1 METVFQAREKISYYD
16 PMLAQ
21 NLSDPQALAVSQL
34 MGDTRTGG
42 ISAGVF
48 WGIVIAVVGYVSYK
62 AIAGGSLR
70 GVLESGKG
78 E

>member
-1 METVFQAREKISYYD
+1 METVFQAREKISVYD

-21 NLSDPQALAVSQL
+21 NLSDSEALAVSQL

-48 WGIVIAVVGYVSYK
+48 WGLVIAVVGYMGYK
-62 AIAGGSLR
+62 SIAGGSLR
-70 GVLESGKG
+70 GVFESGK
-78 E
+78 